1 MSKPDAEIS
10 LCVSVFIK
18 IFLCFQNNKIPRAQ
32 TNFHSKTF
40 LCLSFCGKNC
50 FKKAVQNSGDK
61 KQNFSLF
68 PLCWL
73 ASATACGILAANWFY
88 VQFAVWFVLLI
99 FAAVFAVFQLKREN
113 LQAAAVSSLTA
124 FLFLGSVSFGIEQ
137 QSIAPNRLQKLYD
150 TGEITAETPL
160 ELTGALQ
167 NEPETTIGGAFL
179 TIKIEKINY
188 KGTEKA
194 VSGAVR
200 VFVPL
205 NSREAV
211 KDYENLELRY
221 GARISIVTMLLR
233 EERFRNP
240 GTFEF
245 GQFLRQKNLDAIA
258 TLKSPLQIK
267 RIGDATV
274 FPPFAWLYDWRQNL
288 IDNFRRRFSAETSSV
303 LIASLLNNRYFLSKE
318 TSEGFRIGG
327 TFHILV
333 ISGLHITFIG
343 VWVAWVVRKFTKRA
357 ALQFVIANSLL
368 WSYSLMVGA
377 DTPVTR
383 AAFMFTVFHAA
394 ILFGRRSSS
403 LNAFGAAA
411 LILLV
416 LRPSNLFDQ
425 SFLLTFISVAAIVA
439 FAFPLWEKMREIGE
453 WQPSQTAPQP
463 PACSKWLKTLC
474 ETLFWSETK
483 WQREQKRNLWKCRL
497 FKSNLAKRIEKN
509 GLQTIWQFVFG
520 SILVSAIVQ
529 IWLAPLMIVYFH
541 RFPLAGLIL
550 NLFVGV
556 LIAIE
561 SLAAIA
567 VLLIAQI
574 SESFAQPLVL
584 LCEATNWLMIHSV
597 EPFSNFKFAS
607 FRVPIYSGWMRLIY
621 FVYFAPLVH
630 LAFTLHRWNPFQ
642 LTVNSEQL
650 TRRKSVLLFLIT
662 VNCSLLTVIVFH
674 PFSAPFADGRLRV
687 DFLDVGQGDAALI
700 TFPNGVTMLV
710 DGGGRPTIPQ
720 KFINLEGEI
729 EVRAPDSRSIGEAVV
744 CEFLWEKGYSKIDFL
759 LPSHADA
766 DHINGLNDA
775 AKNFAVEAALVG
787 RAPLKDT
794 EFREFYENLQTRKI
808 QLQQISRGETLE
820 IGGARIEILFPP
832 NANPEAASENNDSV
846 VFRLTYGRRSFLLTG
861 DIQKETEGRL
871 SQQPENLVCDV
882 VKVAHHGSRT
892 SSTENF
898 VRATNAKFAVISV
911 GHHSPYGHPHKEVV
925 ERWKNA
931 GAEVLTTGERGTISF
946 STNGEDLQLETFV
959 QN

>member
-1 MSKPDAEIS
+1 
-10 LCVSVFIK
+10 V
-18 IFLCFQNNKIPRAQ
+18 Q

-61 KQNFSLF
+61 KQSFSLF

-73 ASATACGILAANWFY
+73 ASATACGILAANWFG
-88 VQFAVWFVLLI
+88 VQFAVWLILLI
-99 FAAVFAVFQLKREN
+99 FAAAFAVFQLKREN
-113 LQAAAVSSLTA
+113 LPAAAASSLAA
-124 FLFLGSVSFGIEQ
+124 FFFLGAALFGIEQ
-137 QSIAPNRLQKLYD
+137 QSIAPNRLQKIYGA
-150 TGEITAETPL
+150 GEITAETSL
-160 ELTGALQ
+160 ELTGVLQ
-167 NEPETTIGGAFL
+167 NEPETTIGGAYL
-179 TIKIEKINY
+179 TIKTEKINY
-188 KGTEKA
+188 KGAEKIA
-194 VSGAVR
+194 SGALR

-205 NSREAV
+205 NTAEAS

-221 GARISIVTMLLR
+221 GARISILTTLSR

-245 GQFLRQKNLDAIA
+245 RQFLRQKNLDAVA

-267 RIGDATV
+267 RIGNAPV
-274 FPPFAWLYDWRQNL
+274 FPVFAWLYDWRQNL
-288 IDNFRRRFSAETSSV
+288 IDNFRRRFSSETSSV

-318 TSEGFRIGG
+318 TSERFRVGG

-343 VWVAWVVRKFTKRA
+343 IWVAWLVRKFTKRA
-357 ALQFVIANSLL
+357 GLQFVIANSLL

-377 DTPVTR
+377 ETPVTR

-411 LILLV
+411 LILLA

-425 SFLLTFISVAAIVA
+425 SFLLTFVSVAAIVA

-497 FKSNLAKRIEKN
+497 FKSDLAKRIEKN
-509 GLQTIWQFVFG
+509 GLQTIWQFIFG

-529 IWLAPLMIVYFH
+529 IWLAPLMVVYFH
-541 RFPLAGLIL
+541 RFTLAGLVL

-556 LIAIE
+556 LIAFE

-567 VLLIAQI
+567 ALLIAQI

-584 LCEATNWLMIHSV
+584 LCEATNWLMIHSI

-607 FRVPIYSGWMRLIY
+607 FRVPIYSGWMRVVY
-621 FVYFAPLVH
+621 FVYFAPLAH
-630 LAFTLHRWNPFQ
+630 LAFTLHRWDPFQ
-642 LTVNSEQL
+642 IQNSKFKIQN
-650 TRRKSVLLFLIT
+650 LI
-662 VNCSLLTVIVFH
+662 LLTAHCLLLTIVVFH

-710 DGGGRPTIPQ
+710 DGGGQRNFPQ
-720 KFINLEGEI
+720 KFVNNEI
-729 EVRAPDSRSIGEAVV
+729 EARAPDSKSIGEAVV
-744 CEFLWEKGYSKIDFL
+744 CEFLWEKGYSKIDYL
-759 LPSHADA
+759 LPTHADA

-787 RAPLKDT
+787 RASLKDA
-794 EFREFYENLQTRKI
+794 EFREFYENLQIQKI
-808 QLQQISRGETLE
+808 QLRQISRGETLE
-820 IGGARIEILFPP
+820 IGGARIEILSPP
-832 NANPEAASENNDSV
+832 DANPEAASENNDSV
-846 VFRLTYGRRSFLLTG
+846 VFRLTYGVRSFLLTG

-892 SSTENF
+892 SSTGNF
-898 VRATNAKFAVISV
+898 IRATNAKFAVISV
-911 GHHSPYGHPHKEVV
+911 GRDSPYGHPHKEVI

-931 GAEVLTTGERGTISF
+931 GAEILMTGERGTISF
-946 STNGEDLQLETFV
+946 STDGKDLQLETFI